1 MHPRVIVSP
10 LLMAALAIASPVA
23 SWATAEKE
31 SSQSHAAASGAAQQ
45 SNAKEHSAPRLQNL
59 GKHVFPVST
68 SNPLAQQYIN
78 QGLNLAYGFNH
89 AEARQAFRK
98 VLS

>member
-1 MHPRVIVSP
+1 MHPRIIVSP
-10 LLMAALAIASPVA
+10 FLMALLAFANPVA

-31 SSQSHAAASGAAQQ
+31 NNQSHTAASDVAQQ

-59 GKHVFPVST
+59 GNHAFPVST

-78 QGLNLAYGFNH
+78 QGLNLAFG
-89 AEARQAFRK
+89 
-98 VLS
+98 